1 MATSEGPPKPKLR
14 ERLRI
19 WRERRNQRDAERARV
34 RYEHNVANSAW
45 DHGPRLGGRAKS
57 GRGVDGGTGGH

>member
-19 WRERRNQRDAERARV
+19 WREKRKQRDAERAQAR
-34 RYEHNVANSAW
+34 RDLANSAS
-45 DHGPRLGGRAKS
+45 DHRRHTRPGNLGS
-57 GRGVDGGTGGH
+57 GGG